1 MGTAAMTPT
10 TDARTPSRQRAFDDF
25 YAATVRRVIHGVYA
39 FCGDLAEAQD
49 LAQEAYA
56 RAWQRW
62 SRVSTYDSPEAWVR
76 NVAWRLAAN
85 RWRRLRRWPRART
98 RLGPA
103 VPSDGP
109 TPDRVAVIAA
119 LRRLPPAQ
127 RRVVVLH
134 YLYDLPVADVAT
146 SAEMPEGTVKVY
158 LARARA
164 RLAAL
169 LQEEPASGADG
180 TGGNR
185 SRRPSELA
193 GEAEATRGSGSVD
206 VV

>member
-1 MGTAAMTPT
+1 MPT
-10 TDARTPSRQRAFDDF
+10 NERAFDEF
-25 YAATVRRVIHGVYA
+25 YAATARRVIHGVYA
-39 FCGDLAEAQD
+39 FCGDLTEAQD

-62 SRVSTYDSPEAWVR
+62 SRVSTYDNPEAWVR

-85 RWRRLRRWPRART
+85 RWRRLRRWPRTRARLAASVGASVT
-98 RLGPA
+98 GSVSA
-103 VPSDGP
+103 AGP

-134 YLYDLPVADVAT
+134 YVYDLPVADVAT

-164 RLAAL
+164 RLATL
-169 LQEEPASGADG
+169 LQD
-180 TGGNR
+180 
-185 SRRPSELA
+185 
-193 GEAEATRGSGSVD
+193 GEAIDAV
-206 VV
+206 

>member
-1 MGTAAMTPT
+1 MPT
-10 TDARTPSRQRAFDDF
+10 NDRAFDEF
-25 YAATVRRVIHGVYA
+25 YAATARRVIHGVYA

-85 RWRRLRRWPRART
+85 RWRRLRRWPRARA
-98 RLGPA
+98 RLGASAPA
-103 VPSDGP
+103 SALTDGP
-109 TPDRVAVIAA
+109 TPDRVAVVAA

-134 YLYDLPVADVAT
+134 YVYDLPVADIAT
-146 SAEMPEGTVKVY
+146 AAEMPEGTVKVY

-164 RLAAL
+164 KLAAL
-169 LQEEPASGADG
+169 L
-180 TGGNR
+180 
-185 SRRPSELA
+185 
-193 GEAEATRGSGSVD
+193 GEAVD
-206 VV
+206 AV

>member
-1 MGTAAMTPT
+1 MTA
-10 TDARTPSRQRAFDDF
+10 PSRQRAFDDF
-25 YAATVRRVIHGVYA
+25 YAATARRVIHGVYA

-85 RWRRLRRWPRART
+85 RWRRRRRWPRALA
-98 RLGPA
+98 RLGASVPA
-103 VPSDGP
+103 PSPADGP

-134 YLYDLPVADVAT
+134 YVYDLPVADVAA

-164 RLAAL
+164 RLATL
-169 LQEEPASGADG
+169 LREDG
-180 TGGNR
+180 
-185 SRRPSELA
+185 PP
-193 GEAEATRGSGSVD
+193 GEAGATGKHGEVVD
-206 VV
+206 AV

>member
-1 MGTAAMTPT
+1 MTAPGERRASERQSF
-10 TDARTPSRQRAFDDF
+10 DAF
-25 YAATVRRVIHGVYA
+25 YAATARRVVHAVYA

-62 SRVSTYDSPEAWVR
+62 SSVSAYDSPEAWVR

-85 RWRRLRRWPRART
+85 RWRRLRRWPRARA
-98 RLGPA
+98 RLGA
-103 VPSDGP
+103 APSTDGP
-109 TPDRVAVIAA
+109 TPDRVAVMEA

-127 RRVVVLH
+127 RRVVVLR
-134 YLYDLPVADVAT
+134 YLCDMRVADIAT

-164 RLAAL
+164 KLAAL
-169 LQEEPASGADG
+169 LRDVD
-180 TGGNR
+180 
-185 SRRPSELA
+185 
-193 GEAEATRGSGSVD
+193 GEAVD